1 MDENGA
7 TLENEKE
14 SIKYAT
20 ALARAQADA
29 VERQNKENRN
39 LYRIIIAQFVIIAI
53 MLCCMVWAIVN
64 AQKVANEAVKTAL
77 DSVAK
82 IGVTQE
88 ETTTTTTTQ
97 TVDGEN
103 AAINNVDGDQYN
115 DNAAHYEGTDK

>member
-1 MDENGA
+1 MDKNGA

-14 SIKYAT
+14 SIKYAA

-39 LYRIIIAQFVIIAI
+39 LYRIIIAQFVFIAI
-53 MLCCMVWAIVN
+53 MLCCIVWVVSN

-77 DSVAK
+77 DSVAE

-88 ETTTTTTTQ
+88 ETTTTTTQ
-97 TVDGEN
+97 TVEGDS
-103 AAINNVDGDQYN
+103 ATINNGDWEEYH
-115 DNAAHYEGTDK
+115 DNATKNEGTAE

>member
-14 SIKYAT
+14 ALKYAT

-29 VERQNKENRN
+29 VERQNRENRN
-39 LYRIIIAQFVIIAI
+39 LYRVIIAQFVFIAI
-53 MLCCMVWAIVN
+53 MLCCMVWTIVN
-64 AQKVANEAVKTAL
+64 AQKVANEAVKSAL
-77 DSVAK
+77 DSVAE

-88 ETTTTTTTQ
+88 QTTTTTNTQ

-103 AAINNVDGDQYN
+103 ATINNVDGYQYN
-115 DNAAHYEGTDK
+115 DEAVHNEGNN